1 MLNLNVKLQDCIIP
15 MYDNVLRDILEHK
28 HVHYTFPGGRG
39 STKSSF
45 VGIAIPLLVVSNPL
59 VHAACFR
66 KIGNTI
72 QNSIRA
78 QIEWGIYKLGLQD
91 YFLIPKAYQNPIIF
105 KPTGQK
111 IYFLGLDNPQKV
123 KSIKPTFGYIGI
135 TWFEELD
142 QFSGENE
149 IRSVTQSTMRGGD
162 KYWDFRTFN
171 PPISKNNWANVYAD
185 KATSRGRTLVVRN
198 TYLDVPPEWL
208 GTEFIEEAEDLKEI
222 NPRAYEHEYMGIATG
237 TGGDVFENASA
248 MDMSV
253 PTPIYDNRGNFI
265 ENVPLWQTFDHIY
278 NGIDWGFA
286 RDPFRFVR
294 MHFDAKKLDLY
305 IFDEFTSYK
314 TRNEDNFRRLYDEEK
329 KIKRDELVIADSAEE
344 KSVADFRA
352 YGAFIRPAKKGPDSV
367 RYGIKW
373 LQGLRHIYID
383 KKRCPET
390 YYEFINYEYE
400 RDRDGN
406 FISAYPDADNHSIDA
421 CLLGNTEVF
430 TSNGYVKI
438 EDLVDTEG
446 CLFAY
451 DLNTNTFVETEYIH
465 CRKTFDDAE
474 IYKIEI
480 DGSRTIEC
488 TYNHRILTTQG
499 YVYAGELTKN
509 DMVICIDGEFAVK
522 SVQKTDKIAP
532 VYDLE
537 VPKYHNFVLRN
548 GVVVHNCRYALE
560 NYANRRGN

>member
-1 MLNLNVKLQDCIIP
+1 MPNININLQECIIP
-15 MYDNVLRDILEHK
+15 MYDDVLRDIFEHK
-28 HVHYTFPGGRG
+28 HTHYVFPGGRG

-45 VGIAIPLLVVSNPL
+45 VGWVIPLLIVNNPQ

-66 KIGNTI
+66 KVGNTI

-91 YFLIPKAYQNPIIF
+91 LFLIPKSYSNPIVF

-123 KSIKPTFGYIGI
+123 KSIKPNFGYIGI

-142 QFSGENE
+142 QFAGENE
-149 IRSVTQSTMRGGD
+149 IRTVTQSTMRGGSI
-162 KYWDFRTFN
+162 YWDFRTFN
-171 PPISKNNWANVYAD
+171 PPISKNNWANMYAE
-185 KATSRGRTLVVRN
+185 KAYKRSASTLVVRN
-198 TYLDVPPEWL
+198 TYLDVPSEWL
-208 GTEFIEEAEDLKEI
+208 GEQFIEEAEELKAI
-222 NPRAYEHEYMGIATG
+222 NPRAYEHEYLGIATG
-237 TGGDVFENASA
+237 TGGDVFENACEL
-248 MDMSV
+248 DMSSMV
-253 PTPIYDNRGNFI
+253 DS
-265 ENVPLWQTFDHIY
+265 FDHIY

-305 IFDEFTSYK
+305 IFDEFTTYK
-314 TRNEDNFRRLYDEEK
+314 TRNEDTFHRLYDEEH
-329 KIKRDELVIADSAEE
+329 KINRQELVTADSAEE

-383 KKRCPET
+383 KNRCPET

-421 CLLGNTEVF
+421 V
-430 TSNGYVKI
+430 
-438 EDLVDTEG
+438 
-446 CLFAY
+446 
-451 DLNTNTFVETEYIH
+451 
-465 CRKTFDDAE
+465 
-474 IYKIEI
+474 
-480 DGSRTIEC
+480 
-488 TYNHRILTTQG
+488 
-499 YVYAGELTKN
+499 
-509 DMVICIDGEFAVK
+509 
-522 SVQKTDKIAP
+522 
-532 VYDLE
+532 
-537 VPKYHNFVLRN
+537 
-548 GVVVHNCRYALE
+548 RYALE
-560 NYANRRGN
+560 NYCNRRGN

>member
-1 MLNLNVKLQDCIIP
+1 MSTINVNLQDCIIP
-15 MYDNVLRDILEHK
+15 MYDSVLQDIFEHK
-28 HVHYTFPGGRG
+28 HTHYTFPGGRG
-39 STKSSF
+39 SCKSSF
-45 VGIAIPLLVVSNPL
+45 VGIAIPLLIVNNPR

-78 QIEWGIYKLGLQD
+78 QIEWGIYKLGLQEL
-91 YFLIPKAYQNPIIF
+91 FLIPKSYANPITF

-123 KSIKPTFGYIGI
+123 KSIKPNFGYIGI

-149 IRSVTQSTMRGGD
+149 IRTVTQSTMRGGSI
-162 KYWDFRTFN
+162 YWDFRTFN
-171 PPISKNNWANVYAD
+171 PPISKNNWANMYAE
-185 KATSRGRTLVVRN
+185 KAYKRSNNTLVVRN
-198 TYLDVPPEWL
+198 TYLDVPREWL
-208 GTEFIEEAEDLKEI
+208 GDQFIEEAEELKAI

-237 TGGDVFENASA
+237 TGGDVFENACEL
-248 MDMSV
+248 DMSGMV
-253 PTPIYDNRGNFI
+253 DS
-265 ENVPLWQTFDHIY
+265 FDHIY

-305 IFDEFTSYK
+305 IFDEFTTYK
-314 TRNEDNFRRLYDEEK
+314 TRNEDNFHRLYDEECK
-329 KIKRDELVIADSAEE
+329 LTRSELVTADSAEE

-383 KKRCPET
+383 KNRCPET
-390 YYEFINYEYE
+390 YYEFVNYEYE

-421 CLLGNTEVF
+421 V
-430 TSNGYVKI
+430 
-438 EDLVDTEG
+438 
-446 CLFAY
+446 
-451 DLNTNTFVETEYIH
+451 
-465 CRKTFDDAE
+465 
-474 IYKIEI
+474 
-480 DGSRTIEC
+480 
-488 TYNHRILTTQG
+488 
-499 YVYAGELTKN
+499 
-509 DMVICIDGEFAVK
+509 
-522 SVQKTDKIAP
+522 
-532 VYDLE
+532 
-537 VPKYHNFVLRN
+537 
-548 GVVVHNCRYALE
+548 RYALE
-560 NYANRRGN
+560 NYCNRRGT